1 MENLNLNKKLS
12 KEPKCCSVVGIFV
25 LLHLLQTQK
34 CVIAIA
40 LKTFISFFSSF
51 SSLSQTAETVEAI
64 VTQLME
70 KQRNARQAAL
80 NKQLECG
87 CPETNATNGD
97 KMQCCIH
104 NTTTTAA
111 VSTVRNSQHKVHVM
125 MPSHLQ
131 KFLLSFFCI

>member
-1 MENLNLNKKLS
+1 MPCE
-12 KEPKCCSVVGIFV
+12 C
-25 LLHLLQTQK
+25 LQCRHILFITSSANTK
-34 CVIAIA
+34 CVTAIA
-40 LKTFISFFSSF
+40 LKTSSHF
-51 SSLSQTAETVEAI
+51 SQTAETVEAI

-111 VSTVRNSQHKVHVM
+111 VSTVRNSQHKVDVIT
-125 MPSHLQ
+125 LQ
-131 KFLLSFFCI
+131 K